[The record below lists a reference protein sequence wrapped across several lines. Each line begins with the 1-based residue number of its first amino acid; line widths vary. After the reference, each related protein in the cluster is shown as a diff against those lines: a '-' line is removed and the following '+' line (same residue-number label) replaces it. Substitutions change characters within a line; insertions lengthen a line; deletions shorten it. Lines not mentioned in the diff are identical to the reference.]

1 MPELPTESM
10 RFFRIN
16 LLRFAML
23 ISLIFNIILLFD
35 YMRRMFGKSNNN
47 LLSYK
52 EPNSKLR
59 VARPLNPQIERN
71 MKKLVQDGKLV
82 LCNCNGENFCFKGLD
97 EVGNVRLGFPFNCS
111 LYEQLK
117 SLQLLDSDAANAKP
131 DYKQIEAD
139 DNWSPVFVT
148 SVSTTHFR
156 ELRNFVKT
164 IRTHYPKS
172 KIVIFDIGLQAKE
185 IEELK
190 SWCLVE
196 YRRFDFSKYPPHVK
210 KIMNYSF
217 KLAIIEAFQTYKTF
231 FYLDTSVRIKSKNL
245 AAFLQGVQSG
255 VLLPF
260 STHMV
265 AIHSVYATTHPNMST
280 YLPLPLIITQM
291 HEIQSPSFLSDSP
304 YTRYILK
311 WLAQVWYLCATTK
324 DCIDPLGADV
334 RCAVEKYPDLY
345 RTYINCHRFD
355 QAYWNIA
362 GLAYLFGPER
372 GAVQLNYTKN
382 WDTLTENL
390 IVEVEQ
396 KREKAMQK
404 FSNLISIH
412 RYMWFPSIFNGHFCL
427 LFVQNKSIPRGRKEI
442 FFVESGGCALMMGFE
457 EQ

>member
-1 MPELPTESM
+1 MSVNESLTTKISTTSSATPT
-10 RFFRIN
+10 
-16 LLRFAML
+16 A
-23 ISLIFNIILLFD
+23 
-35 YMRRMFGKSNNN
+35 
-47 LLSYK
+47 
-52 EPNSKLR
+52 KL
-59 VARPLNPQIERN
+59 
-71 MKKLVQDGKLV
+71 D

-97 EVGNVRLGFPFNCS
+97 EVGNVRLGLPFNCS

-148 SVSTTHFR
+148 SVSTTHFQ

-164 IRTHYPKS
+164 IRAHYLKS
-172 KIVIFDIGLQAKE
+172 KIVIFDVGLQAEE

-217 KLAIIEAFQTYKTF
+217 KLAIVEAFQTYKTF
-231 FYLDTSVRIKSKNL
+231 FYFDTSVRITGKNL

-311 WLAQVWYLCATTK
+311 WWYLCAMTK
-324 DCIDPLGADV
+324 NCIDPLGADV

-372 GAVQLNYTKN
+372 GAVQLNYTTDWN
-382 WDTLTENL
+382 TLTENL

-396 KREKAMQK
+396 KREKVMENFFK
-404 FSNLISIH
+404 LLYLRRDSINTVLKL
-412 RYMWFPSIFNGHFCL
+412 PC
-427 LFVQNKSIPRGRKEI
+427 Q
-442 FFVESGGCALMMGFE
+442 
-457 EQ
+457 